1 MPLQLKRCGQL
12 VDPLVQQFHHGIV
25 GAIDHYFAGPHRAS
39 RFGLHADIGWDD
51 PGSAHP
57 SETFPHA
64 FENPR
69 PIVAPLILI
78 IGTDKIGYSLPVSVF
93 DRVKEIFCVS
103 WDLTL
108 RPPKPDETQ
117 SNTKCESQP
126 AIQSSAKRN
135 RYRHDSLPEEL
146 HHLAG
151 KDRLFQGRLD
161 RFLYRY
167 VSFPAFILQ
176 RDMLDRDRI
185 RISV

>member
-1 MPLQLKRCGQL
+1 MLDRTKE
-12 VDPLVQQFHHGIV
+12 V
-25 GAIDHYFAGPHRAS
+25 
-39 RFGLHADIGWDD
+39 FG
-51 PGSAHP
+51 
-57 SETFPHA
+57 
-64 FENPR
+64 
-69 PIVAPLILI
+69 V
-78 IGTDKIGYSLPVSVF
+78 SL
-93 DRVKEIFCVS
+93 
-103 WDLTL
+103 DLMF
-108 RPPKPDETQ
+108 RPPKPDEIQ

-185 RISV
+185 IISVYIGQDFIF